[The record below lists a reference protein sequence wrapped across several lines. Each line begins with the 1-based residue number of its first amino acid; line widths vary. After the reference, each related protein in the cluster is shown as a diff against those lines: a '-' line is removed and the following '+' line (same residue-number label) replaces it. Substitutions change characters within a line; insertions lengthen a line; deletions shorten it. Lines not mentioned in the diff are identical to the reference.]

1 MRLKYVL
8 TEVFV
13 GLWRN
18 VTMTIAMIITMAVS
32 LTMLGASLML
42 YLQVGDMKDF
52 YYDKVQ
58 VSVFLNTDITDQQRS
73 DLEARLK
80 GDPAVQTVFYEDQQT
95 AYQRFQEQFRDLPDL
110 VKSAGPDSLPPSFR
124 VTLKNPEKS
133 DEFAKALEIAA
144 GLD

>member
-1 MRLKYVL
+1 MRAKYVL
-8 TEVFV
+8 SEVFV

-42 YLQVGDMKDF
+42 YLQVGDMKTW

-58 VSVFLNTDITDQQRS
+58 VSVFLTPDITDQQRS

-80 GDPAVQTVFYEDQQT
+80 SDPAVREVFYEDQAT
-95 AYQRFQEQFRDLPDL
+95 AYKRFQEQFRDLPDL
-110 VKSAGPDSLPPSFR
+110 VRSIGEESLPPSF
-124 VTLKNPEKS
+124 
-133 DEFAKALEIAA
+133 
-144 GLD
+144 